1 VTKVNTSKQPEIQ
14 DADGDLRVSF
24 FLVGVPA
31 DPDAWRRA
39 FDFVSDSATNRN
51 PAARY
56 LAAKWTPDGD
66 VVIQATVPLG
76 SSTTATD
83 DVLDAVDSFIEEAD
97 ERYEVTNSATE
108 TAHALVQNWWLR
120 RVSRET

>member
-14 DADGDLRVSF
+14 DGDGVLRVSF
-24 FLVGVPA
+24 FLVGVPP

-39 FDFVSDSATNRN
+39 FDFVADPDTNPN
-51 PAARY
+51 PAAHH

-76 SSTTATD
+76 SSTTASD
-83 DVLDAVDSFIEEAD
+83 DVLDAVDSFIEDAD
-97 ERYEVTNSATE
+97 ARYEVTNSATE
-108 TAHALVQNWWLR
+108 AAHTLVQNWWVR
-120 RVSRET
+120 RVAGDI